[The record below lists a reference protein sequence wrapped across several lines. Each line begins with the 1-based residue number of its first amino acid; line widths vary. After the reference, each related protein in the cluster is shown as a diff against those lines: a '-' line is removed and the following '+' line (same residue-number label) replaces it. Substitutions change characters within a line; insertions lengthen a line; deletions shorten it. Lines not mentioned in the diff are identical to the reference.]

1 MANALTP
8 SRVTLSEA
16 AIHLTRNVALKIS
29 EIFRLEDKDEIS
41 LYVCFCFI
49 AYSKKRSTSPESVI
63 VLFSPEL
70 LAKLFLLWT
79 AKQSNKRSGTR
90 LKTESETGERL
101 LRHAL
106 PISLLILRKKNDC
119 FAVYFY

>member
-29 EIFRLEDKDEIS
+29 EIFRLEDNDEIS
-41 LYVCFCFI
+41 LLFFFF

-63 VLFSPEL
+63 VLFFP
-70 LAKLFLLWT
+70 
-79 AKQSNKRSGTR
+79 
-90 LKTESETGERL
+90 
-101 LRHAL
+101 
-106 PISLLILRKKNDC
+106 
-119 FAVYFY
+119 

>member
-8 SRVTLSEA
+8 TTVTFSEA

-49 AYSKKRSTSPESVI
+49 SYSKKRSTSRK
-63 VLFSPEL
+63 
-70 LAKLFLLWT
+70 A
-79 AKQSNKRSGTR
+79 
-90 LKTESETGERL
+90 
-101 LRHAL
+101 
-106 PISLLILRKKNDC
+106 SL
-119 FAVYFY
+119 YFFPLNC

>member
-29 EIFRLEDKDEIS
+29 EIFRLEDNDEIS
-41 LYVCFCFI
+41 LFFFFF

-70 LAKLFLLWT
+70 LAKLFI
-79 AKQSNKRSGTR
+79 
-90 LKTESETGERL
+90 LKEVKPSPE
-101 LRHAL
+101 H
-106 PISLLILRKKNDC
+106 K
-119 FAVYFY
+119 